1 MNAMLEH
8 TLSTPLAFA
17 LAYAQRGWHVLPLE
31 PKMKVPLGRFVPRG
45 VHDASIDPEQIRAWW
60 SAAPDANVCIAL
72 APSKLVAIDIDP
84 RNGGTETFEQLQ
96 AAHGSLRSEVM
107 AYTGGG
113 GEHHVFLIPPN
124 VQINL
129 PGSLGPGIDLKANGY
144 IVAEPSIHPSG
155 KQYGWEA
162 SSSPLDGVV
171 PSPLPDWLRSLK
183 VTLSMPQMRPG
194 DVPVDPQQAS
204 DAREALHC
212 LNADAYEDW
221 LHAGMALHSTRWGHP
236 AYAMW
241 CAWSQQS
248 DKFDATVCRKK
259 WQSFTSDQERGDI
272 GLTLAWVFGQAQQR
286 GWRNP
291 RAALTAIAAPT
302 PSALLLNLEQLQQAS
317 ASITW
322 LVKGV
327 VPADSIGLLFGGSGT
342 FKSFI
347 ALDMA
352 LHVAHGMKWLGRKT
366 TKGPV
371 IFIAAEGGAGLWR
384 RIEAWHKQRN
394 LSWQGIEFYVVP
406 VAVALLT
413 DAQSIVIAAQ
423 GVGVKPLL
431 VTVDTLAQTFDGEEN
446 SASDMSAYLRA
457 LNNSF
462 RSLWQCVVLVI
473 HHSGHQ
479 ATERPRG
486 SSAIRGNV
494 DFLLGVFREEA
505 QMIANLECHKQKDG
519 ELFDAVSFDLTSQTL
534 AVDSDGDAV
543 TSLVAAHI
551 NSAAELVAAKQ
562 REMSSGRGGRT
573 GVLLGM
579 VQNGMTEKA
588 LRHEFY
594 MAHPDLD
601 QDSKSKAY
609 RRALFKASEEG
620 YIEVASTQGSL
631 EKRIVVLKEWQ

>member
-1 MNAMLEH
+1 MLER

-31 PKMKVPLGRFVPRG
+31 PKAKVPLGRLVPRG
-45 VHDASIDPEQIRAWW
+45 LHDASTDAETIRTWWAAFPE
-60 SAAPDANVCIAL
+60 ANVGIAL
-72 APSKLVAIDIDP
+72 APSGLVAVDIDP

-96 AAHGSLRSEVM
+96 AAHGSLRSDVM
-107 AYTGGG
+107 AFTGGG
-113 GEHHVFLIPPN
+113 GEHHVFLVPPN
-124 VQINL
+124 AQISL

-171 PSPLPDWLRSLK
+171 PSPLPDWLRSLR
-183 VTLSMPQMRPG
+183 VTLQMPPMRPG
-194 DVPVDPQQAS
+194 ELAVDAQQAS
-204 DAREALHC
+204 DAREALYC
-212 LNADAYEDW
+212 LNADDYDTW
-221 LHAGMALHSTRWGHP
+221 VRAGMSLHSTRWGHP
-236 AYAMW
+236 AFAMW
-241 CAWSQQS
+241 CSWSQQS
-248 DKFDATVCRKK
+248 DKFDSTACRKK
-259 WQSFTSDQERGDI
+259 WQSFTLDQERGDI
-272 GLTLAWVFGQAQQR
+272 GLTLAWVFGQAQAS

-291 RAALTAIAAPT
+291 RAALATVTSPL
-302 PSALLLNLEQLQQAS
+302 PSNLLLNLEQLQKAS

-384 RIEAWHKQRN
+384 RIEAWHKQRG
-394 LSWQGIEFYVVP
+394 LSWRGIEFYVVP

-413 DAQSIVIAAQ
+413 DAKSIVSAAQ
-423 GVGVKPLL
+423 SVGVKPAL

-462 RSLWQCVVLVI
+462 RALWQCVVMVI

-562 REMSSGRGGRT
+562 REMASGRGGRT

-579 VQNGMTEKA
+579 VQNGMLEKA

-594 MAHPDLD
+594 TAHPTLD
-601 QDSKSKAY
+601 PEAKKKAY
-609 RRALFKASEEG
+609 GRALLKAKEDG
-620 YIEVASTQGSL
+620 FIEVAATQGSL
-631 EKRIVVLKEWQ
+631 EKRILVLKEWQ

>member
-1 MNAMLEH
+1 MNAMLER

-31 PKMKVPLGRFVPRG
+31 PKAKVPLGRLVPRG
-45 VHDASIDPEQIRAWW
+45 LHDASTDAETIRTWWAAFPE
-60 SAAPDANVCIAL
+60 ANVGIAL
-72 APSKLVAIDIDP
+72 APSGLVAVDIDP

-96 AAHGSLRSEVM
+96 AAHGSLRSDVM
-107 AYTGGG
+107 AFTGGG
-113 GEHHVFLIPPN
+113 GEHHVFLVPPN
-124 VQINL
+124 AQISL

-171 PSPLPDWLRSLK
+171 PSPLPDWLRSLR
-183 VTLSMPQMRPG
+183 VTLQMPPMRPG
-194 DVPVDPQQAS
+194 DLAVDAQQAS
-204 DAREALHC
+204 DAREALYC
-212 LNADAYEDW
+212 LNADDYDTW
-221 LHAGMALHSTRWGHP
+221 VRAGMSLHSTRWGHP
-236 AYAMW
+236 AFAMW
-241 CAWSQQS
+241 CSWSQQS
-248 DKFDATVCRKK
+248 DKFDSTACRKK
-259 WQSFTSDQERGDI
+259 WQSFTLDQERGDI
-272 GLTLAWVFGQAQQR
+272 GLTLAWVFGQAQAS

-291 RAALTAIAAPT
+291 RAALATVTSPL
-302 PSALLLNLEQLQQAS
+302 PSNLLLNLEQLQKAS

-352 LHVAHGMKWLGRKT
+352 LHVAHGMRWLGRKT
-366 TKGPV
+366 TKGAV

-384 RIEAWHKQRN
+384 RIEAWHKQRG

-413 DAQSIVIAAQ
+413 DAKSIVSAAQ
-423 GVGVKPLL
+423 SVGVKPAL

-462 RSLWQCVVLVI
+462 RVLWQCVVMVI

-551 NSAAELVAAKQ
+551 NSAAELVAAKL

-579 VQNGMTEKA
+579 VQNGMLEKA

-594 MAHPDLD
+594 TAHPDID

-609 RRALFKASEEG
+609 RRALSKAMQDG
-620 YIEVASTQGSL
+620 FIEIAATQGSL
-631 EKRIVVLKEWQ
+631 EKRILVLKEWG